1 MTSLS
6 LSPSLSLA
14 KTSHLILSTPLF
26 CNSIYTGCVASA
38 SPPPFPPHCSQRDQN
53 THRSTFLSALNT
65 AGILSTL
72 TVRAKVFPV
81 VCALLPLPASSSPHP
96 FAHSLVFPWSN
107 QAVLPSRLFLCL
119 RVSMSFSLTHIHL
132 CSDVTPSARSS
143 PTVLHQTVTHT
154 SLYPSHCPHSVP
166 LSWFCVLQQPT
177 TCPAGLFLLITSLKR
192 MHTP

>member
-132 CSDVTPSARSS
+132 WMSHHQQGLPRLSYIKQLLTSPFILAIHHTLYLFPGSVCSSNLP
-143 PTVLHQTVTHT
+143 P
-154 SLYPSHCPHSVP
+154 
-166 LSWFCVLQQPT
+166 VLQVY
-177 TCPAGLFLLITSLKR
+177 FY
-192 MHTP
+192 